1 MELSILNEEKSD
13 HTHARDEQL
22 RRDQQLLHEELLE
35 QNRELREAHMKT
47 LNEMEELKRLQ
58 GFTFDGFR
66 EEN

>member
-1 MELSILNEEKSD
+1 MKRKLIYIR
-13 HTHARDEQL
+13 ARDEQL
-22 RRDQQLLHEELLE
+22 RRGQQLLHEQLLE